1 MATFKIILTV
11 IQVIIS
17 VVLVAV
23 VLIQSGKE
31 AGLSSAISGN
41 QETFLG
47 KGKSKG
53 LDKILAAS
61 TKWVALAWGLVTLGL
76 CLLTAAGF

>member
-1 MATFKIILTV
+1 MAIFKTVLTV

-17 VVLVAV
+17 VALIAV

-31 AGLSSAISGN
+31 SGLSGAISGN
-41 QETFLG
+41 QDSYM
-47 KGKSKG
+47 SKNKRVG
-53 LDKILAAS
+53 LDKLLASS
-61 TKWVALAWGLVTLGL
+61 TKWVALAWGLATLGL